1 MVRHVTVDRK
11 REPCAGGARPLW
23 GSGAGSVRRV
33 AHVASPAWGNG
44 AGSGARGVWRAGERV
59 ECDQFRRAAVLWCAC
74 LVPRMGEHGTGGRY
88 AIGGARLRYVRSIG
102 SRGVIPLSRRT

>member
-33 AHVASPAWGNG
+33 AHVASPAWGNVRG
-44 AGSGARGVWRAGERV
+44 AVRVACGAPGSVWNAINLGAPP
-59 ECDQFRRAAVLWCAC
+59 F
-74 LVPRMGEHGTGGRY
+74 Y
-88 AIGGARLRYVRSIG
+88 GAHV
-102 SRGVIPLSRRT
+102 